1 MILMQV
7 LEVNIG
13 RTALDDD
20 DDTDDDDDDDNDGT
34 EDES

>member
-20 DDTDDDDDDDNDGT
+20 DDTDDDDDDNDGT